1 MLSSN
6 NLKQILTGL
15 FNKNKEEHDKDINH
29 LKTNMNKGWISSG
42 TIEEL
47 HGISDTSAP
56 FDYYSEEE
64 QLVGQWVDGKPL
76 YRSIRSINTDS
87 SNKSLTIDISDLNID
102 KVIKSNGF
110 FKRRNNNG
118 FIPLPINYSVAYC
131 YYDILDTNK
140 NKITLV
146 RDMSTHWADVT
157 FYCYFE
163 YTKTTDTS
171 IDKKEIVAN
180 GINMQL
186 YDGTHYSEDE
196 LLIGQ
201 WIDGKPLYRKVII
214 IPSFTVTTTFNTILL
229 ENMDYVDTMLPI
241 KGIFIEG
248 GIKRTIP
255 YAQLF
260 GTIGVYCNVQF
271 QNNNLELMVCRSSGS
286 GTCTDCKIIVEY
298 TKTTDEPYSVDE
310 DIAWVALDSDVNDVL
325 NNIGE

>member
-6 NLKQILTGL
+6 NIKTILSDL
-15 FNKNKEEHDKDINH
+15 FSKSKEEHDKDINH

-42 TIEEL
+42 TIEQL

-64 QLVGQWVDGKPL
+64 LLIGQWVDGKPL

-146 RDMSTHWADVT
+146 RDMSTHWSDVT

-201 WIDGKPLYRKVII
+201 WIDGKPLYRKVVPFTYPAGSTYYEGDIKAIDVTDVENIWISDGWLDQGNDISHLNNYYTSSCYCYTSIHKSNDKWYIYARQMGFNNRNAVAII
-214 IPSFTVTTTFNTILL
+214 N
-229 ENMDYVDTMLPI
+229 
-241 KGIFIEG
+241 
-248 GIKRTIP
+248 
-255 YAQLF
+255 
-260 GTIGVYCNVQF
+260 
-271 QNNNLELMVCRSSGS
+271 
-286 GTCTDCKIIVEY
+286 Y
-298 TKTTDEPYSVDE
+298 TKTTDTPFSVDE

>member
-201 WIDGKPLYRKVII
+201 WIDGKPLYRKVVPFTYPAGSPYYEGDIKAIDVTDVENVWISDGWLDQGNDRSQLNNYYSSSCYCYTSVHKTDDKWYIYTRQAGFNNRNAVAII
-214 IPSFTVTTTFNTILL
+214 N
-229 ENMDYVDTMLPI
+229 
-241 KGIFIEG
+241 
-248 GIKRTIP
+248 
-255 YAQLF
+255 
-260 GTIGVYCNVQF
+260 
-271 QNNNLELMVCRSSGS
+271 
-286 GTCTDCKIIVEY
+286 Y
-298 TKTTDEPYSVDE
+298 TKTTDTPFSVDE

>member
-42 TIEEL
+42 TIDEL
-47 HGISDTSAP
+47 HGVSDASAP

-64 QLVGQWVDGKPL
+64 QLIGQWVDGKPL

-118 FIPLPINYSVAYC
+118 FVPLPINYSVAYC

-146 RDMSTHWADVT
+146 RDMSTHWSDVT

-180 GINMQL
+180 DINMQL

-196 LLIGQ
+196 KVIGQ
-201 WIDGKPLYRKVII
+201 WIDGKPLYRKTYSAKTASTANSNVDVAGIDLSLLDYEYI
-214 IPSFTVTTTFNTILL
+214 AVVSAITNSGAAMCSNNHFTTSITDQSSFWIRR
-229 ENMDYVDTMLPI
+229 DSS
-241 KGIFIEG
+241 
-248 GIKRTIP
+248 
-255 YAQLF
+255 
-260 GTIGVYCNVQF
+260 TIGHRV
-271 QNNNLELMVCRSSGS
+271 
-286 GTCTDCKIIVEY
+286 GTGRTGKDCYITIEY
-298 TKTTDEPYSVDE
+298 TKTTDTPFSVDE

>member
-201 WIDGKPLYRKVII
+201 WIDGKPLYRKVVKLTCPSTQTGTRKSTTIDLSDLNIDSYVNCTSYLANYGILPASYNGVSDNYYSVIDNFNSNRVAIVSNWADHNNKQII
-214 IPSFTVTTTFNTILL
+214 S
-229 ENMDYVDTMLPI
+229 
-241 KGIFIEG
+241 
-248 GIKRTIP
+248 
-255 YAQLF
+255 
-260 GTIGVYCNVQF
+260 
-271 QNNNLELMVCRSSGS
+271 
-286 GTCTDCKIIVEY
+286 IIEY
-298 TKTTDEPYSVDE
+298 TKTTDTPFSVDE

>member
-1 MLSSN
+1 MISSN

-42 TIEEL
+42 TIEQL

-64 QLVGQWVDGKPL
+64 QLIGQWVDGKPL
-76 YRSIRSINTDS
+76 YRKYVYLGKNKDTDS
-87 SNKSLTIDISDLNID
+87 VFSIDESTSMSIVNAIMLI
-102 KVIKSNGF
+102 
-110 FKRRNNNG
+110 NNSSAN
-118 FIPLPINYSVAYC
+118 LS
-131 YYDILDTNK
+131 
-140 NKITLV
+140 ITLACDACYENGKINV
-146 RDMSTHWADVT
+146 MGARNWTADNNRLIYAVI
-157 FYCYFE
+157 E

-201 WIDGKPLYRKVII
+201 WVDGKPLYRKVVPFTYPAGSPYYEGDIEVIDVTDVENVWISDGWLDQGNDRSQLNNYYSSSFYCYTSVHKTDDKWYIYTRQAGFNNRNAVAII
-214 IPSFTVTTTFNTILL
+214 N
-229 ENMDYVDTMLPI
+229 
-241 KGIFIEG
+241 
-248 GIKRTIP
+248 
-255 YAQLF
+255 
-260 GTIGVYCNVQF
+260 
-271 QNNNLELMVCRSSGS
+271 
-286 GTCTDCKIIVEY
+286 Y
-298 TKTTDEPYSVDE
+298 TKTTDTPFSVDE